1 MLTMIIRS
9 FTTGLMLGKP
19 LYLHKVLFKG
29 PHHPIKVEG
38 ISLFDVDDDY
48 KIVYHRPNVG

>member
-1 MLTMIIRS
+1 
-9 FTTGLMLGKP
+9 MLGKP
-19 LYLHKVLFKG
+19 LLLHKVLFKG
-29 PHHPIKVEG
+29 PQHPIEAEG